1 VRTDV
6 QPAIATSA
14 PPEQG
19 RTSRSWFWLGIGVAA
34 VGLLAGIIF
43 GITSYQ
49 DSQQQLDTFVRM
61 SVPGTMAV
69 QIDEPGTQ
77 VVYYEGAETAVI
89 DDMVIGIIDPA
100 GAILTIAPFE
110 GELIYETTNLTQ
122 GRAIASFEAD
132 QSGAYEVEVSGGD
145 RGQITIGESFSRI
158 ALPGVIAGLA
168 IAGLSVIAGFV
179 LWLFAIVRD

>member
-1 VRTDV
+1 
-6 QPAIATSA
+6 
-14 PPEQG
+14 
-19 RTSRSWFWLGIGVAA
+19 
-34 VGLLAGIIF
+34 
-43 GITSYQ
+43 
-49 DSQQQLDTFVRM
+49 
-61 SVPGTMAV
+61 MAV